1 MAASGAIE
9 SQFRTLDGRYTPRE
23 LCHHQNRSL
32 AYSYGPYEVI
42 WAAIQA
48 GGGRLC
54 LTHAATPSPKQTCAE
69 DDQLCRDGH
78 VAAPEKD
85 DIGTY
90 GSVRKV

>member
-32 AYSYGPYEVI
+32 AYPYGPYEVI

-54 LTHAATPSPKQTCAE
+54 LTHAATPSPKQTCCKE
-69 DDQLCRDGH
+69 
-78 VAAPEKD
+78 V
-85 DIGTY
+85 
-90 GSVRKV
+90 

>member
-48 GGGRLC
+48 RGG
-54 LTHAATPSPKQTCAE
+54 ACA
-69 DDQLCRDGH
+69 
-78 VAAPEKD
+78 
-85 DIGTY
+85 
-90 GSVRKV
+90 